1 MAGTLADPI
10 TVMKRHELKYLLDA
24 GKTEYL
30 KQRLVGHMHPDGFG
44 LTTIASLYYDTPDR
58 RLIRASLE
66 RPEFKEK
73 LRLRSYGPATESSPV
88 FLELKCKAGDLV
100 YKRRVQSTLGAA
112 EAFFDGADALGPGQI
127 EGELAAFRE
136 LYEPLEPACL
146 ILYDRIAYC
155 EIGGELRLT
164 IDAAPRY
171 RMEGLTLAGAADG
184 IPLLPEG
191 WTILE
196 LKVQDAIP
204 LWMARILS
212 EGQIYKNS
220 FSKYGEAYR
229 RETLGTAV

>member
-136 LYEPLEPACL
+136 LYEPLCPVSDEAAHLPQTSVRQLEPVHRAVQRVGHVL
-146 ILYDRIAYC
+146 ERVQQRAV
-155 EIGGELRLT
+155 EI
-164 IDAAPRY
+164 
-171 RMEGLTLAGAADG
+171 
-184 IPLLPEG
+184 
-191 WTILE
+191 
-196 LKVQDAIP
+196 K
-204 LWMARILS
+204 
-212 EGQIYKNS
+212 
-220 FSKYGEAYR
+220 
-229 RETLGTAV
+229 